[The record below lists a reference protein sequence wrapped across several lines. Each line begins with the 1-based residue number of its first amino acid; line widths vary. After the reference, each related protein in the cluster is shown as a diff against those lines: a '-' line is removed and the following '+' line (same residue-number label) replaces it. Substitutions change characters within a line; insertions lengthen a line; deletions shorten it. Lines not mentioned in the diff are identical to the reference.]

1 MPLRTRLIAQA
12 DALPQIQ
19 RRLAAY
25 LLEHYLTASDLT
37 ISELA
42 DAAGVS
48 LGTVS
53 GLCRRLGLAG
63 YQELRLA
70 IAREAVAFT
79 PVSDETDEESR
90 DGLDPALERAIAR
103 SIQAGVEAIDQ
114 TGRNLDREALT
125 LACTL
130 LRSAGR
136 IVFVGVGSAGYVA
149 GEASL
154 KLRKLGLPASHHF
167 DSHEQAIDA
176 SLLGPGDVVLVV
188 SHSGRTQDVLRA
200 VDIARFAGAHVIA
213 VTSGSRS
220 PLSDCA
226 DVLLATVS
234 HDTAFLVE
242 PMASTLAATAILH
255 LVFLVLLEQGGEDAV
270 RNYNR
275 TQVATDQQGEGRSR

>member
-1 MPLRTRLIAQA
+1 
-12 DALPQIQ
+12 
-19 RRLAAY
+19 
-25 LLEHYLTASDLT
+25 
-37 ISELA
+37 
-42 DAAGVS
+42 
-48 LGTVS
+48 
-53 GLCRRLGLAG
+53 
-63 YQELRLA
+63 
-70 IAREAVAFT
+70 
-79 PVSDETDEESR
+79 
-90 DGLDPALERAIAR
+90 
-103 SIQAGVEAIDQ
+103 
-114 TGRNLDREALT
+114 
-125 LACTL
+125 
-130 LRSAGR
+130 
-136 IVFVGVGSAGYVA
+136 VA